1 MKRRL
6 LRWAWLLPMSSVLL
20 ALVLHHA
27 SGEATSPIV
36 FISQADASGLD
47 GAVFTVGL
55 SMSALLQMAVVLGMT
70 RGRPRVFIER
80 TSGLAAAL
88 CVLLMANLSMYD
100 ALDAHISSAL
110 GIFIAGGVWLVAVE
124 VRATQNGCMSGSTQR
139 RAAVALVAVGLVTMM
154 LAVRLAV
161 EADPTGPMVPTRDA
175 GHPWWTLAALA
186 EYVLVVGLWWGI
198 AAIGPD
204 EALYAST

>member
-1 MKRRL
+1 MNRRL
-6 LRWAWLLPMSSVLL
+6 VRWAWLLPMSSVLL

-27 SGEATSPIV
+27 SGEATSAIV
-36 FISQADASGLD
+36 FISQADAAGLD

-55 SMSALLQMAVVLGMT
+55 SLSALLQMVVVHGMT
-70 RGRPRVFIER
+70 QGPSGVFLER
-80 TSGLAAAL
+80 TSGLLAAL

-100 ALDAHISSAL
+100 ALDAHISAAL
-110 GIFIAGGVWLVAVE
+110 GIFIAGGVWLAAVE

-139 RAAVALVAVGLVTMM
+139 RAAVALVAVGLVAMM

-175 GHPWWTLAALA
+175 GHPWWTVAALA
-186 EYVLVVGLWWGI
+186 EYLLVAGLWWGT

-204 EALYAST
+204 EALYASA

>member
-6 LRWAWLLPMSSVLL
+6 LRWAWLLPMSCVLL
-20 ALVLHHA
+20 ALILHHA

-80 TSGLAAAL
+80 ASGLAAAL

-110 GIFIAGGVWLVAVE
+110 GIFIAGGAWLAAVE

>member
-1 MKRRL
+1 MNRRL
-6 LRWAWLLPMSSVLL
+6 VRWAWLLPMSSVLL

-27 SGEATSPIV
+27 SGEATSAIV
-36 FISQADASGLD
+36 FISQADAAGLD

-55 SMSALLQMAVVLGMT
+55 SLSALLQMVVVHGMT
-70 RGRPRVFIER
+70 QGRPGVFLER
-80 TSGLAAAL
+80 TSGLLAAL

-100 ALDAHISSAL
+100 ALNAHISAAL
-110 GIFIAGGVWLVAVE
+110 GIFIAGGVWLAAVE

-139 RAAVALVAVGLVTMM
+139 RAAVALVAVGLVAMM
-154 LAVRLAV
+154 LTVRLAV

-175 GHPWWTLAALA
+175 SHPWWTVAALA
-186 EYVLVVGLWWGI
+186 EYLLVAGLWWGI